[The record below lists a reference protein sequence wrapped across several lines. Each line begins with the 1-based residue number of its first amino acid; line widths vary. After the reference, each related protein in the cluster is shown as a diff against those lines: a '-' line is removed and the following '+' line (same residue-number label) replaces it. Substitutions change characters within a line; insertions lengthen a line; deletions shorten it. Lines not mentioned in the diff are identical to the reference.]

1 MNRFPE
7 ENKKVNFYL
16 ILMAEHLSAVKAK
29 GFDYPIL
36 FHNFR
41 GLTIIEKSAYNLE
54 PQIDNCVGLLFE
66 VLDPQLYLYQTHLS
80 PILRTVIKNKYY
92 DISYKSV
99 FICVIM
105 ITC

>member
-1 MNRFPE
+1 
-7 ENKKVNFYL
+7 
-16 ILMAEHLSAVKAK
+16 MAEHLSAVKAK

-41 GLTIIEKSAYNLE
+41 GLTIIEISVYNLE
-54 PQIDNCVGLLFE
+54 PTNWITVGLLFE
-66 VLDPQLYLYQTHLS
+66 VLEPQLYIYQIYLS

-92 DISYKSV
+92 DINYKSL

>member
-16 ILMAEHLSAVKAK
+16 ILMAEHLSALKAK

-41 GLTIIEKSAYNLE
+41 GLTIIEISVYNLE
-54 PQIDNCVGLLFE
+54 PPN
-66 VLDPQLYLYQTHLS
+66 
-80 PILRTVIKNKYY
+80 
-92 DISYKSV
+92 
-99 FICVIM
+99 
-105 ITC
+105 